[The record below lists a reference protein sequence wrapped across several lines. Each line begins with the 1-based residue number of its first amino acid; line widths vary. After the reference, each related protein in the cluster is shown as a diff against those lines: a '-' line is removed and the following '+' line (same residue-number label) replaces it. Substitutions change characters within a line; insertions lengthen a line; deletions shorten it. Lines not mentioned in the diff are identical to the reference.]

1 MLFAINN
8 LTNKLYRQAEQDYQE
23 YTDKLNQVIEYK
35 QQLDDSIKE
44 QNKEVKK
51 FDKEI
56 SKFYEKMSEYHKLI
70 VEKDNLI
77 TLGDIYVSDKKEVL
91 EKNDIQEQVLQ
102 EIMDQYKKD
111 KAESDAKNKVVKNYK
126 GCNIIIR
133 KADLTQERE
142 DAIVNPAN
150 EDLNHKGGAAK
161 QIALKGGEVLQK
173 ESEEFIKKHKSLP
186 TGEATTTNAGD
197 LPCEKVIHVVGPIY
211 PQNSMRDQKE

>member
-1 MLFAINN
+1 MVDEDLEQYNKNVEGFGTEIDAFYTFMCEYHNKIVKD
-8 LTNKLYRQAEQDYQE
+8 NKLRQISNIN
-23 YTDKLNQVIEYK
+23 L
-35 QQLDDSIKE
+35 
-44 QNKEVKK
+44 QN
-51 FDKEI
+51 
-56 SKFYEKMSEYHKLI
+56 
-70 VEKDNLI
+70 
-77 TLGDIYVSDKKEVL
+77 KKEVL
-91 EKNDIQEQVLQ
+91 EMIQTQEQVLRDIQ
-102 EIMDQYKKD
+102 DQYTKD
-111 KAESDAKNKVVKNYK
+111 KAESDAKNKVVQIYK

-161 QIALKGGEVLQK
+161 QIALKGGEVIQK
-173 ESEEFIKKHKSLP
+173 ESEDYIKKYGSLP